1 LKQKENGKRGGW
13 KKWGKTNISNL
24 TPNVW
29 KWVLKE
35 TLNPDG

>member
-1 LKQKENGKRGGW
+1 MEKM
-13 KKWGKTNISNL
+13 GKTDISNL